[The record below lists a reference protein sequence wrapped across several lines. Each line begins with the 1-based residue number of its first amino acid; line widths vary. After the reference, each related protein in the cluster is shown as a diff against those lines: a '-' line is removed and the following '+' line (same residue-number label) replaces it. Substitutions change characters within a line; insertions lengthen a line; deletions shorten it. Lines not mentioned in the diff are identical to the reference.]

1 MKFGVQ
7 DLPTAETQMMFCVII
22 LLDQIHSNRILTHTE
37 IPDEMVKENFKTVN
51 RDYKYLVAVTSWYQL
66 K

>member
-22 LLDQIHSNRILTHTE
+22 LLDQIHSSRILTHTE

-51 RDYKYLVAVTSWYQL
+51 RDYKYLVVVTS
-66 K
+66 